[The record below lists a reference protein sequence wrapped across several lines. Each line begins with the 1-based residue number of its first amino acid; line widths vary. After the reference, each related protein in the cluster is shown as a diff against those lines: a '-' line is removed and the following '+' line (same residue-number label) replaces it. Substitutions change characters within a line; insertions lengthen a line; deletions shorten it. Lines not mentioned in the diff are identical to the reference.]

1 MYLDIKQYLRIYI
14 YVIFILEMEIE
25 CEYILFVKKKLIQ
38 IICMFELS
46 VLEIF
51 LYFRFI
57 IENRGVWGV
66 FYIRVLIEFR
76 FGYVV
81 IIVGFYEDVS
91 VVVKGMMLI

>member
-1 MYLDIKQYLRIYI
+1 
-14 YVIFILEMEIE
+14 
-25 CEYILFVKKKLIQ
+25 
-38 IICMFELS
+38 MFELS

-81 IIVGFYEDVS
+81 IIAGFYEDVS
-91 VVVKGMMLI
+91 VVVKGMMLIKWYDNSMRIIILY

>member
-1 MYLDIKQYLRIYI
+1 
-14 YVIFILEMEIE
+14 
-25 CEYILFVKKKLIQ
+25 
-38 IICMFELS
+38 MFELS

-81 IIVGFYEDVS
+81 IIAGFYEDVS